1 MSRIRANQITN
12 QSADGAPTVQN
23 GLVISGVTTSTTFS
37 GSGASLTSLPAAN
50 LTGTLPAI
58 SGANLTSLPSQLTL
72 SNNADNRVITG
83 GSGVNLN
90 GEANLIYNGTGLGV
104 GETSPANL
112 LHVKVSDVGIAPHG
126 SAQIV
131 LERSGTNYLQFLTA
145 ANGTSGLLFG
155 DANDI
160 DVAKIVY
167 DHNVPAMQF
176 VTETVERLRIHSNGD
191 ISIGDNAHSSVTQK
205 VDIRN
210 GADEDN
216 IVIIRGA
223 DITSEYAAV
232 GVNGGNAVI
241 TGGSSGS
248 NTTGIVFRT
257 AASGTEAER
266 LYITGDGKIGINLS
280 NPGDYNASANNLV
293 VHSSPSVND
302 AGITIRSNYAGTGGL
317 YFADGTGTSS
327 DKGYIAYGQS
337 NDTMYFGVN
346 RGGKLQINSSGAFGL
361 AGANYGSSG
370 QVLTS
375 QGSGSAV
382 QWATPAAATNSPC
395 FSAYRTGD
403 YTHGNGSE
411 SILQFNNTRFNTG
424 SCYSTGNYRFTPN
437 VAGSYVFHL
446 NFYWFGTTSNKLKQS
461 FARIKKNGNTI
472 ATFWIDPD
480 DAYEDNRL
488 GMSVTAMTDMNG
500 SNDYVE
506 AYGYSLNE
514 AGDPRFSSDGSLF
527 GGFKLA

>member
-1 MSRIRANQITN
+1 TATTLAGNFTPDSLEVGSSIKLGNAGVIT
-12 QSADGAPTVQN
+12 A
-23 GLVISGVTTSTTFS
+23 TSFV
-37 GSGASLTSLPAAN
+37 G
-50 LTGTLPAI
+50 

-317 YFADGTGTSS
+317 YFADGTGT
-327 DKGYIAYGQS
+327 
-337 NDTMYFGVN
+337 
-346 RGGKLQINSSGAFGL
+346 
-361 AGANYGSSG
+361 
-370 QVLTS
+370 
-375 QGSGSAV
+375 
-382 QWATPAAATNSPC
+382 
-395 FSAYRTGD
+395 
-403 YTHGNGSE
+403 
-411 SILQFNNTRFNTG
+411 
-424 SCYSTGNYRFTPN
+424 
-437 VAGSYVFHL
+437 
-446 NFYWFGTTSNKLKQS
+446 
-461 FARIKKNGNTI
+461 
-472 ATFWIDPD
+472 
-480 DAYEDNRL
+480 
-488 GMSVTAMTDMNG
+488 
-500 SNDYVE
+500 
-506 AYGYSLNE
+506 
-514 AGDPRFSSDGSLF
+514 
-527 GGFKLA
+527 